1 MSFIKK
7 PFWTTIYPWLKNY
20 KPLAVS
26 LGGPDLLVTQS
37 QSRVGAQAGWARQQ
51 RQPRARGARWDARS
65 PSWTLTALVG
75 QTRSAAN
82 AAGSKRPTGP
92 EPFPPSKLWLPLFL
106 ELRFSHCSQCIG
118 LLAWLSFLVNYMH
131 DLPPKLATIRPN
143 GIPGPK

>member
-1 MSFIKK
+1 MAQE
-7 PFWTTIYPWLKNY
+7 Y
-20 KPLAVS
+20 KPLSVS

-106 ELRFSHCSQCIG
+106 ELR
-118 LLAWLSFLVNYMH
+118 LR
-131 DLPPKLATIRPN
+131 ATESVHWPAGMAFISGQLYARFTP
-143 GIPGPK
+143 